1 MKLLDPI
8 AQEDILD
15 RTYLS
20 ALDIYK
26 LLPLGRRESRNLFNM
41 IRSQMI
47 AEGVPLMPCRPS
59 VVPLNRVLAVYPM
72 NEVAIRRAAKRK
84 RMSQ

>member
-20 ALDIYK
+20 TQDIYT
-26 LLPLGRRESRNLFNM
+26 LLPLGRRESRNLFNT

-59 VVPLNRVLAVYPM
+59 VVPLKRVLAVYPM
-72 NEVAIRRAAKRK
+72 NVAAVRRAAKRK